1 MLENVIVLVILA
13 VVLCFLIYTIMTAKK
28 NSSVSVVKELEMP
41 TGFSDRYWNDVQLE
55 QIEKTHKPG
64 SKGRNEGSNNS
75 PMSSAMKVCATEMEI
90 ISAIKSHYNEQITR
104 IRSWKIKGTDKD
116 VQSEFRNAK
125 RLISSNGYQ
134 QEYNK
139 MVASWNAALEGYRLR
154 VKDARQER
162 REARE
167 AVRQF
172 KIQNNLMAGRE
183 PQVHKKHF
191 QLIKILIPFLLFG
204 TEVGLNITGLA
215 KAVGGSEAIVVSF
228 MLSSINVGLSFAVG
242 VLVLTHFFNPVG
254 ASKPKITYIIWIVL
268 FMGILVYINSMMGVF
283 RAMTEMADLASNPVL
298 AEQMATK
305 ALTSAVYPFDDMGQ
319 ITFGGAF
326 LMLVGFFFAF
336 LSLLDAYFFK
346 DPIPGY
352 GKLGERRSASEKR
365 LEKIKH
371 EETLVF
377 VSTESAALAKLE
389 AKNNERLHANECWKF
404 MVDEL
409 QIVENR
415 YNNFIESIK
424 GVMQSAID
432 IFRVQNLKFRTDAAP
447 QYFQQPLD
455 LSFVKS
461 FDQNYSHLS
470 DELVSDEI
478 SERVSKENRINIER
492 EYKDMQDKYINFFAT
507 EKSELFKIVQ
517 EIGS

>member
-172 KIQNNLMAGRE
+172 KIQNNY
-183 PQVHKKHF
+183 PINFVK
-191 QLIKILIPFLLFG
+191 
-204 TEVGLNITGLA
+204 LNI
-215 KAVGGSEAIVVSF
+215 F
-228 MLSSINVGLSFAVG
+228 
-242 VLVLTHFFNPVG
+242 
-254 ASKPKITYIIWIVL
+254 
-268 FMGILVYINSMMGVF
+268 
-283 RAMTEMADLASNPVL
+283 
-298 AEQMATK
+298 
-305 ALTSAVYPFDDMGQ
+305 
-319 ITFGGAF
+319 
-326 LMLVGFFFAF
+326 
-336 LSLLDAYFFK
+336 
-346 DPIPGY
+346 
-352 GKLGERRSASEKR
+352 
-365 LEKIKH
+365 
-371 EETLVF
+371 
-377 VSTESAALAKLE
+377 
-389 AKNNERLHANECWKF
+389 
-404 MVDEL
+404 
-409 QIVENR
+409 
-415 YNNFIESIK
+415 
-424 GVMQSAID
+424 
-432 IFRVQNLKFRTDAAP
+432 
-447 QYFQQPLD
+447 
-455 LSFVKS
+455 
-461 FDQNYSHLS
+461 
-470 DELVSDEI
+470 
-478 SERVSKENRINIER
+478 
-492 EYKDMQDKYINFFAT
+492 
-507 EKSELFKIVQ
+507 
-517 EIGS
+517 